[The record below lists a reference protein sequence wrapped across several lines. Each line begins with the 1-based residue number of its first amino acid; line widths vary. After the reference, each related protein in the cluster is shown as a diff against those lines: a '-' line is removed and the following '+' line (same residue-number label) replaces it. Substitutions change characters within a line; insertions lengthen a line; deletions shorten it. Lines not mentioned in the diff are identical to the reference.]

1 MSSNDDDKV
10 DFKMIMEG
18 INKRKTLV
26 VLICVNCPSV
36 AIVDTIE
43 EHLISGGAKF
53 LFLKPDEV
61 TALYLVLVALQDLR
75 QVHSESFNELVIY
88 GIDSCY
94 IDSVRLVKLLSQV
107 ALLGGSLAGPKKCKA
122 EMTLSKLNIRKMSSL
137 Y

>member
-10 DFKMIMEG
+10 DFKMIME
-18 INKRKTLV
+18 
-26 VLICVNCPSV
+26 
-36 AIVDTIE
+36 VDTIE

-94 IDSVRLVKLLSQV
+94 IDSVRLFGRSKEVQGRNDTKATSFSARV
-107 ALLGGSLAGPKKCKA
+107 DGPNDHDDLLG
-122 EMTLSKLNIRKMSSL
+122 